1 MIFESVISAITGLG
15 LRSNNKCI
23 LNKCISILERFLE
36 SYSSN
41 HIVLLD
47 NLDTLYSYGEHLF
60 KSEYDRNILQKN
72 KLEIWDSEYTEEYA
86 HYGFYSYDF
95 DKYHIRPLYQGT
107 YNKKAIFDSASI
119 YGMLYARIKSM
130 GYNGDLYNELQDKE
144 YQAAKYRSSSKISYS
159 YKYGRYAIMEM
170 YGWLLLNGHIEK
182 EYQNTFRTTV
192 VDIDPSAPTI
202 SPMRTYTNKCFLPN
216 DIYILNQWLKSSDI
230 EYMKSQLKVK
240 LPKYDGE
247 WILLKGRF
255 NQKIEERYADLYL
268 SATGQIVPVDTE
280 GDEIIKFKNEPL
292 TFHHAFAGEIG
303 WRTLTATDEYIS
315 DNTTYLLAQYSFST
329 CDTTRFKYK
338 NFYLLNPEISN
349 DIGLTFNINDMAYY
363 FGNDKISVHYIN
375 DTDHFFFMRKDI
387 IDIILRKYNAKL
399 WFDIYE
405 IRMVNREL
413 PEELSIID
421 NNYIQNRADAYY
433 CCDSVYTED
442 EEE

>member
-1 MIFESVISAITGLG
+1 
-15 LRSNNKCI
+15 
-23 LNKCISILERFLE
+23 
-36 SYSSN
+36 
-41 HIVLLD
+41 
-47 NLDTLYSYGEHLF
+47 
-60 KSEYDRNILQKN
+60 
-72 KLEIWDSEYTEEYA
+72 
-86 HYGFYSYDF
+86 
-95 DKYHIRPLYQGT
+95 
-107 YNKKAIFDSASI
+107 
-119 YGMLYARIKSM
+119 MLYARIKSM

-170 YGWLLLNGHIEK
+170 YGWLLLNGRIEK
-182 EYQNTFRTTV
+182 EYQNTFRTSII
-192 VDIDPSAPTI
+192 DIDPSAPTI
-202 SPMRTYTNKCFLPN
+202 SPMRTYTSKCFLPN
-216 DIYILNQWLKSSDI
+216 DIYTLNQWLKSSDI

-240 LPKYDGE
+240 LPKCDGE

-315 DNTTYLLAQYSFST
+315 DNITYLLAQYSFST
-329 CDTTRFKYK
+329 WDTTRFKYK

-405 IRMVNREL
+405 RRMVDLGL
-413 PEELSIID
+413 PEELSIIE
-421 NNYIQNRADAYY
+421 NKYIQNRADAYY